1 MSKESPTTIVMA
13 DAIDSKSLS
22 KFESLEGKILMNSV
36 KLKKSLNFNERYHY
50 SDNVSKPNVFK
61 SQIGNTYNYYINV
74 NKANINNKKNKER
87 NISNIYN
94 GIIKEDEKS
103 EDSDTPLFNRMLED
117 QFITTVKKLIFSED
131 IDSGNI
137 SDECVIKEIKNLIS
151 IKEKFNEKQRGQN
164 KFDINSL
171 KISRDFFWYKSSS
184 CRKNIQLNYG
194 NSRYSSMNNLNHYYN
209 QNKKEINLFN
219 NKDKANK
226 QIILDNKRND
236 RYDRYYID
244 KSVDIE
250 QNDIK
255 ILHNSICSNKNNL
268 INSVNIMPEIISPEN
283 MYKIFIYCI
292 KQFDYEKKI
301 YNKFLN
307 QEDLKILEKFA
318 KKLNHYIK
326 NLYKS
331 CQIKFQK

>member
-1 MSKESPTTIVMA
+1 MSKESSSTIVMA
-13 DAIDSKSLS
+13 NATDSRSLS
-22 KFESLEGKILMNSV
+22 KFESLEGKKLLNSV
-36 KLKKSLNFNERYHY
+36 TLKNSLNFNKRYHY

-74 NKANINNKKNKER
+74 NKKNINNKKNKER
-87 NISNIYN
+87 NISHIYN
-94 GIIKEDEKS
+94 DVIKEDEKS
-103 EDSDTPLFNRMLED
+103 EDSDRVFLYCILKE
-117 QFITTVKKLIFSED
+117 QFITTVKKLIFPEE
-131 IDSGNI
+131 IDSENI
-137 SDECVIKEIKNLIS
+137 SDEYIIKEIKNLIS
-151 IKEKFNEKQRGQN
+151 IKKKFNEKQRVQN

-184 CRKNIQLNYG
+184 CRKNIQLNFG
-194 NSRYSSMNNLNHYYN
+194 QSRYSSMNNLNDYDN
-209 QNKKEINLFN
+209 ENKKGIILLN
-219 NKDKANK
+219 NHKDKSNK
-226 QIILDNKRND
+226 QIISDNIRN
-236 RYDRYYID
+236 DRYYID
-244 KSVDIE
+244 KSIDIVE
-250 QNDIK
+250 KDIK

-292 KQFDYEKKI
+292 KQFDHEKKI

-307 QEDLKILEKFA
+307 QEDLRILEKFE

-326 NLYKS
+326 SLYKS